1 MQNVVLS
8 LSFNVERGRK
18 VLVSYNKSSKGTVY
32 LTLTVIYFNL
42 ISQKFSAGFSS
53 CGLTY

>member
-1 MQNVVLS
+1 MQNVVLG

-18 VLVSYNKSSKGTVY
+18 VLVSYSKSSKGTVY

-42 ISQKFSAGFSS
+42 TSQKFSAGFS
-53 CGLTY
+53 

>member
-1 MQNVVLS
+1 MQNVVLG

-18 VLVSYNKSSKGTVY
+18 VLVSYSKSSKRTVY

-42 ISQKFSAGFSS
+42 TSQKFSAGFSS
-53 CGLTY
+53 CGLRY